1 MIRKVYCTVSTYW
14 LGRTLGL
21 EAAQQEFVR
30 QLHAP
35 DTKSLACVHTISRLR
50 ELVDVEIRQDPGAT
64 VIGKAR
70 SRAFHAA
77 VESDA
82 DAWVSVDDDV
92 EASLVTLDW
101 LLGAIDEPLPHI
113 CVAPCLL
120 RRPVD
125 EERIGPGVGVA
136 NVELV
141 RTGIERLLHS
151 LSGYN
156 AGGGARPIVGGG
168 FALVAVNRPALRA
181 IVEAHRAVDAPPLEY
196 VDDDGVARL
205 AIFHDELVDG
215 RWWGEDRSFFRRVPR
230 SVTIEC
236 LITGETAHAGYPL
249 DLEKLA

>member
-1 MIRKVYCTVSTYW
+1 MIRKVFCTVSTYW

-21 EAAQQEFVR
+21 DRAAQEFVC

-35 DTKSLACVHTISRLR
+35 DVHSLPCVHTITRLR
-50 ELVDVEIRQDPGAT
+50 ELAEVELRHDAGAT

-77 VESDA
+77 CGSNA

-92 EASLVTLDW
+92 EASLTTLDW

-120 RRPVD
+120 RRGDRQPM
-125 EERIGPGVGVA
+125 A

-141 RTGIERLLHS
+141 TTGIERLIHS
-151 LSGYN
+151 VSGYN
-156 AGGGARPIVGGG
+156 AGGGVRPITSAG
-168 FALVAVNRPALRA
+168 FALVAMNRAAMDA
-181 IVEAHRAVDAPPLEY
+181 IVHLAPSSLEY
-196 VDDDGVARL
+196 VDDDGATRL
-205 AIFHDELVDG
+205 ALFHDELSDG
-215 RWWGEDRSFFRRVPR
+215 KWWGEDRSFFRRVPR
-230 SVTIEC
+230 SVTVEC